1 MNRVW
6 RRFLFKISKML
17 GVIAYVIGSMLL
29 GGFVSLWLGYPAE
42 LGVMLGSLVFV
53 VLPGAVFLLLDI
65 YKDTKSEIE
74 RENRRLM
81 RDLGGNY

>member
-17 GVIAYVIGSMLL
+17 GVIAYVIGSMLF
-29 GGFVSLWLGYPAE
+29 GGFVSLWFGYPAE
-42 LGVMLGSLVFV
+42 LGIMLGSLIFLF
-53 VLPGAVFLLLDI
+53 LPGAVLALRDI